1 MTLHSFAPPSAP
13 GDASKA
19 AATSEGVGA
28 GRKPLARILVVE
40 DEWLVACEIEAALE
54 GEGWEVV
61 GIAASADEAVRM
73 AEVHRPDLVLMDI
86 RIRGNRD
93 GIHAALEI
101 SRRFGLRSLFVSANH
116 DPGTRERA
124 QAAYPLGWVPKP
136 FSAPLLVS
144 AVEEALR
151 GLRP

>member
-1 MTLHSFAPPSAP
+1 MTLYSFAPPSAP
-13 GDASKA
+13 EDASKA
-19 AATSEGVGA
+19 ATTAEDVAA
-28 GRKPLARILVVE
+28 GRKPPARILVVE

-54 GEGWEVV
+54 DEGLEVV
-61 GIAASADEAVRM
+61 GIAASADEAVHM

-93 GIHAALEI
+93 GIHAAVEI
-101 SRRFGLRSLFVSANH
+101 SRRFGLRSLFMSANH

-124 QAAYPLGWVPKP
+124 QAARPLGWVPKP
-136 FSAPLLVS
+136 FSTLQLVS
-144 AVEEALR
+144 AVDEALR